1 MFDLALSTFT
11 TLFVVVDPIGTAAL
25 FAAMTRGGTYAYK
38 RRMAWRSTLIAAIIL
53 ILFTLVGGWLLS
65 TLGIGLPAFRVA
77 GGVLLFF
84 MSIDMVFARSS
95 GLRSTTVAENQEAE
109 HKEDIS
115 VFPLA
120 IPLLA
125 GPGAIT
131 TMLLLSSDASRPA
144 VVIVLVVMLFVIAST
159 LLAFLLATR
168 MMRVIGVTGANVIGR
183 VLGVL
188 LAALAV
194 QFVLDGLRTSLF

>member
-1 MFDLALSTFT
+1 MLELLIGTFT
-11 TLFVVVDPIGTAAL
+11 TLFVVVDPVGTAAL
-25 FAAMTRGGTYAYK
+25 FAAMTEGGSYAYK
-38 RRMAWRSTLIAAIIL
+38 RRMAWRSATIAAVIL
-53 ILFTLVGGWLLS
+53 LLFTLIGGWLLD
-65 TLGIGLPAFRVA
+65 TLGISLPAFRVA

-84 MSIDMVFARSS
+84 MAIDMVFARPS

-109 HKEDIS
+109 HKQDIS

-131 TMLLLSSDASRPA
+131 TMLLLSSDAGRSTLLILLG
-144 VVIVLVVMLFVIAST
+144 VMLVVMALT
-159 LLAFLLATR
+159 LLAFLLSAR
-168 MMRVIGVTGANVIGR
+168 MMRLIGVTGANVIGR